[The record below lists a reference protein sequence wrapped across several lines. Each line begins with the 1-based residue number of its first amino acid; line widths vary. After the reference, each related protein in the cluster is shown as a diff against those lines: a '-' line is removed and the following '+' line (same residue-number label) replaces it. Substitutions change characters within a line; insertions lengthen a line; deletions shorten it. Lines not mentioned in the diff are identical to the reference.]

1 MISPDTPS
9 ISIAQLDARSATAAH
24 LPTRPR
30 SSTIPSSFE
39 RLLADLSARF
49 INLPAAEIDGAITDA
64 LRSIVELLGV
74 DRSQLV
80 RFRPRLGQAD
90 VTHSW
95 AVQGVRAIAP
105 MALTQAYPWAIRRV
119 QADHASGVRP
129 T

>member
-1 MISPDTPS
+1 MLKAEPS
-9 ISIAQLDARSATAAH
+9 GAPAHAAAPVH
-24 LPTRPR
+24 DPLR
-30 SSTIPSSFE
+30 FE
-39 RLLADLSARF
+39 RLLAELSARF

-80 RFRPRLGQAD
+80 RFRPGVGQGD

-95 AVQGVRAIAP
+95 AVQGVRAVAP
-105 MALTQAYPWAIRRV
+105 TALAKAHPWAIRRV
-119 QADHASGVRP
+119 QADQASGVRP